1 MNDDASVEMMVR
13 LKAYDRRR
21 GLVLR
26 RFNYRGIK
34 FIAGQGWS
42 RVRPDVA
49 TYLRTVRQAHDDETT
64 ALAFDVCTPEE
75 AQRMDASE
83 DAAARATRANDA
95 VPVEARPLVDARPA
109 GDGSADDRVAAR
121 RPRREKE

>member
-1 MNDDASVEMMVR
+1 MNDDASIEMMVR

-49 TYLRTVRQAHDDETT
+49 AYLRTVRQAHNDETSP
-64 ALAFDVCTPEE
+64 LAFDVCTPEE
-75 AQRMDASE
+75 AQRVDASE
-83 DAAARATRANDA
+83 DSAARATRAGDA
-95 VPVEARPLVDARPA
+95 VPVEARPLIDARPP
-109 GDGSADDRVAAR
+109 GDGTADDRVAQR